1 MSKKEKQVSNVNVSN
16 EDIARAK
23 IMGETA
29 KIEWMQLQTF
39 FAAGHV
45 LFVDKALDLVEVAY
59 CFSEDDAV
67 TLKPWIDAQQ
77 IEAVSDQQALDWVK
91 NNAIVWSCVVRPW
104 VLVQQS
110 DARK

>member
-1 MSKKEKQVSNVNVSN
+1 MIMDESQDAPTN

-29 KIEWMQLQTF
+29 KIEWQQLQTF

-45 LFVDKALDLVEVAY
+45 LFVDKDLDLVEVAF

-67 TLKPWIDAQQ
+67 TLKPWIDAEKVQ
-77 IEAVSDQQALDWVK
+77 AVSDKQALEWFEAD
-91 NNAIVWSCVVRPW
+91 AIVWSCVVRPW
-104 VLVQQS
+104 VLVQ
-110 DARK
+110 DKEARS